1 MLVMIND
8 AGWLSR
14 VTRTV
19 DSISVQGV
27 KETVLHL
34 LCLLKELAIEIK
46 ADFTSVNRTN
56 ASSVKC

>member
-14 VTRTV
+14 VTRTL

-34 LCLLKELAIEIK
+34 QCLPKELAIEIK
-46 ADFTSVNRTN
+46 EDFT
-56 ASSVKC
+56 